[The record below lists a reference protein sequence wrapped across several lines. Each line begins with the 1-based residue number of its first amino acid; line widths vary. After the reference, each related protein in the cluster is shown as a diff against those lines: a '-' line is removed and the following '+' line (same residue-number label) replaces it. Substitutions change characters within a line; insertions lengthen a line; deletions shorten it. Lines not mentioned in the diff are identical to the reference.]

1 MATTTNNGW
10 TTPDDTS
17 FVKDGALSIRTLG
30 SAVDTS
36 TGKGLIAWQ
45 TYAPVISSGGAAP
58 VWANGNGVYNY
69 AKFCQIGKTVHFAI
83 RFTFGTLTTKS
94 ATVTMSV
101 SLPVTAS
108 SAEPISCQGRAA
120 VAGTTFVFSA
130 AAPTTT
136 TLQLLFLNSAGTY
149 ATLAGALATVPATWV
164 TGDIFTLSGTYEAA

>member
-30 SAVDTS
+30 SAIDTS

-45 TYAPVISSGGAAP
+45 TYAPVISSTGAAP

-94 ATVTMSV
+94 TTNVMSISLPITAAVGNVMTFAASASVAGNAFIMSV
-101 SLPVTAS
+101 L
-108 SAEPISCQGRAA
+108 SA
-120 VAGTTFVFSA
+120 
-130 AAPTTT
+130 TTT
-136 TLQLLFLNSAGTY
+136 TVQLFAINSAGTY
-149 ATLAGALATVPATWV
+149 ANPNGVTASIPAAWV
-164 TGDIFTLSGTYEAA
+164 TGDSIIFNGTYEAA